1 MNSIDFHSYKNAF
14 RLGFLFFYR
23 MENTSSSFY
32 CRSVFF
38 FLGILEQRFMD
49 CMFGRS
55 LDTILFLNSF
65 KMNMG
70 CDKSCLLTTPFLLI
84 SCIVYMYV
92 CVCVFFSSFCCCPL
106 LSISFDINGVCLSFY
121 FSLLF
126 ANNGIENW
134 RKTG

>member
-14 RLGFLFFYR
+14 RLGFLFFIVWKILPHLLL
-23 MENTSSSFY
+23 SL
-32 CRSVFF
+32 CVFF
-38 FLGILEQRFMD
+38 SRHIGTKVYGLHVWPVPWYDFV
-49 CMFGRS
+49 
-55 LDTILFLNSF
+55 F
-65 KMNMG
+65 KFVQNEYGMWQKLPSNNTF
-70 CDKSCLLTTPFLLI
+70 SI
-84 SCIVYMYV
+84 NIVYCMYV
-92 CVCVFFSSFCCCPL
+92 CVFFFSSFCCCPL

>member
-14 RLGFLFFYR
+14 RLGFLFFIIWKILPHLFTVALY
-23 MENTSSSFY
+23 
-32 CRSVFF
+32 FF

-84 SCIVYMYV
+84 SCIVYICM